1 MSNCQDVP
9 CMVATFSIASYP
21 IPKKD
26 EAKLENVTF
35 GDPEFL
41 YLLATYCF
49 DAQRKLLYACKAA
62 LPILEQA
69 DPELQREAA
78 EDSEAINGAPNWK
91 ERALTAEGIM
101 LRLQRE
107 LTMELRPG
115 GPGSPV
121 RAK

>member
-1 MSNCQDVP
+1 
-9 CMVATFSIASYP
+9 MVATFSISSYP

-26 EAKLENVTF
+26 EAKLEHVKV

-62 LPILEQA
+62 MPILEKA
-69 DPELQREAA
+69 DPALRQQAL
-78 EDSEAINGAPNWK
+78 EDSEAINAAPKWK
-91 ERALTAEGIM
+91 ERAIAAERIM

-107 LTMELRPG
+107 LTVELRRG
-115 GPGSPV
+115 EPGSPATV
-121 RAK
+121 K

>member
-1 MSNCQDVP
+1 MSNCKDVP

-26 EAKLENVTF
+26 EAKLANVKF

-62 LPILEQA
+62 MPILEKA
-69 DPELQREAA
+69 DPALRQQAL
-78 EDSEAINGAPNWK
+78 EDSEAINAATTWK
-91 ERALTAEGIM
+91 ERAITAERIM
-101 LRLQRE
+101 LKLQRE
-107 LTMELRPG
+107 LTQELRRGEPG
-115 GPGSPV
+115 APV
-121 RAK
+121 AVG